1 MFVGYYTLKEKNI
14 MGIFDKVKGA
24 FGIDEE
30 DEFDEDEMETEEEE
44 TPAENT
50 FKADFSQPSQP
61 QLTTAPAK
69 KERNVPLSTGNSQL
83 KVVLVKP
90 ERFDEATDIADS
102 LNAKKTVV
110 LNLESCS
117 KETAR
122 RLVDFL
128 SGVAYANDGNVHKIA
143 NSTFLITPFDADIS
157 GIGVIDDADNGAN
170 Y

>member
-1 MFVGYYTLKEKNI
+1 
-14 MGIFDKVKGA
+14 MGLFDKVKGA

-44 TPAENT
+44 TVADNT

-61 QLTTAPAK
+61 QLTTAPAR
-69 KERNVPLSTGNSQL
+69 KEKSVSLASNGGPRLQ
-83 KVVLVKP
+83 VVLVKP
-90 ERFDEATDIADS
+90 ERFDEVTDIADS

-110 LNLESCS
+110 LNLESCN
-117 KETAR
+117 KDTAR

-157 GIGVIDDADNGAN
+157 GLGMIDDSDNGAN